1 MDSERSPKRRR
12 LDDETPVELDSDDLA
27 ELEPP
32 SDDDNESDD
41 ELQQV
46 APKPKRLRKTVLPS
60 TKLTES
66 REAIARTGVVYISR
80 IPPRLTPPKLR
91 QLLSPYG
98 CRVLRVFLAPEPAA
112 DHTRRT
118 KSGGSKKQLFTEGW
132 VEFEDKKVA
141 KRVAEMLNTQ
151 RMGAKKG
158 HALYDDLWCI
168 KYLPKFKWHHLTE
181 QIGISFGSSCVELT
195 WQRIRMLRGRRS

>member
-12 LDDETPVELDSDDLA
+12 LDDEAPLELDSDDLA

-32 SDDDNESDD
+32 SDGNNDSDH
-41 ELQQV
+41 EPQEV
-46 APKPKRLRKTVLPS
+46 APKPKRQRKSVHPS
-60 TKLTES
+60 TKLSES

-80 IPPRLTPPKLR
+80 VPPRLNPPKLR

-98 CRVLRVFLAPEPAA
+98 CRILRVFLAPEPTA
-112 DHTRRT
+112 DHTRRI

-141 KRVAEMLNTQ
+141 KRVVGMLNAE

-158 HALYDDLWCI
+158 DALYDDLWCI

-181 QIGISFGSSCVELT
+181 QIGMSLPCVKLT
-195 WQRIRMLRGRRS
+195 E